1 MSIYWELLMV
11 VEGDWRF
18 RGKERVS
25 YTQGMIGYPPIWII
39 RLMGISLCENCI
51 YDTLQDLKDQVHIN
65 LEPKQ

>member
-25 YTQGMIGYPPIWII
+25 YTQGMISYPPIWI
-39 RLMGISLCENCI
+39 RWLMGISLCENCI
-51 YDTLQDLKDQVHIN
+51 YDKLQD
-65 LEPKQ
+65 

>member
-25 YTQGMIGYPPIWII
+25 YTQGMISYPPN
-39 RLMGISLCENCI
+39 LDQMAHGNQSL
-51 YDTLQDLKDQVHIN
+51 
-65 LEPKQ
+65 